1 MIKKHACSQA
11 SMPCG
16 RVMSRRRR
24 SHRVPFYVVVVDDY
38 LLVHI
43 VCVLAVQVDGTVFV
57 FSSICNLCVSLLGFS
72 T

>member
-38 LLVHI
+38 LLVHC
-43 VCVLAVQVDGTVFV
+43 VCAGLCKWMEPFLFSRRFV
-57 FSSICNLCVSLLGFS
+57 ICV
-72 T
+72 

>member
-1 MIKKHACSQA
+1 MIKKLACSQA

-38 LLVHI
+38 LLVHC
-43 VCVLAVQVDGTVFV
+43 VCAGCASGWKRFCFLVD
-57 FSSICNLCVSLLGFS
+57 L
-72 T
+72 